1 MKRTIVIA
9 LMVPTS
15 AMALPTIKPVIPIVY
30 VGSNTVITSDED
42 VTWSLS
48 SGSTGTLTN
57 SAARSVT
64 YNAPGPLVPKQTLH
78 GCIVSPQDMI
88 WNTNISALPV
98 ITASTS
104 YVRAQA
110 GDAQITMEPDM
121 PINVYGANTSTYTMV
136 FNYTPA
142 NNGDYKI
149 GDPFQ
154 LRMENGIFA
163 DKDVDKDTHVL
174 AIDTNTC
181 TASELYKLYPI
192 GTQGDCLSCNSQSG
206 VTYTNRYNIVQGP
219 TAGGLP
225 ITSLMLKYKELRDCV
240 DRGIPIQ
247 HALRMTFSVGILSNT
262 YKWPA
267 VAAATDGGQLPFGTY
282 LRLVSTYSVTGSA
295 AAQCVQQA
303 LKDYGAIVDDGG
315 INGHIQI
322 EQSAI
327 ADYDLFDALL
337 NELAGISEFK
347 VRNLESVDVSSLRDS
362 DPNSATFN
370 SGRASTTTASNYA
383 VIIASNTTTHQ
394 VSSMTIIIQPVT
406 IGTERE
412 VGYSFMAGTPQYRIP
427 LWVKGSTDTT
437 FSCSMADSLGT
448 MTAGG
453 LYTAPNSV
461 VGRSSTTATCTATTD
476 VSAKIRFPIIV
487 YSSDT
492 IRVRLANASNTNYGP
507 DTNGHTWYVE
517 KGGFWRLQGR
527 SNCDWSGETWTGVTD
542 SGLYKQCQY
551 VTDGSG
557 DYLHQF
563 IVPNGN
569 YQIKLH
575 FAVGGGASPFT
586 SDTWVMGLDS
596 QNSIYSGSGA
606 STIAGNGAWTFFG
619 LTGKKFDLCDVTGS
633 CASQVPG
640 TITLDKTVTDNNLY
654 FAIRHLTINGSSSR
668 NSSLNAFSVS
678 YVSGLSS
685 ASQKTFKG
693 KASYRGKAT
702 FR

>member
-1 MKRTIVIA
+1 
-9 LMVPTS
+9 
-15 AMALPTIKPVIPIVY
+15 MALPTIKPVIPTVY

-64 YNAPGPLVPKQTLH
+64 YNAPGPIAPKQTLY
-78 GCIVSPQDMI
+78 GCVVSPQDMI

-98 ITASTS
+98 DTSSTN
-104 YVRAQA
+104 YMRAQA

-121 PINVYGANTSTYTMV
+121 PINIYGANTSTYTMV
-136 FNYTPA
+136 FNYTPG
-142 NNGDYKI
+142 NNGDFKIASPYK
-149 GDPFQ
+149 
-154 LRMENGIFA
+154 LRMENGVFA

-181 TASELYKLYPI
+181 TASEMYKLYPV

-225 ITSLMLKYKELRDCV
+225 ITSLMLKYRELRECV
-240 DRGIPIQ
+240 DRGIPIT

-267 VAAATDGGQLPFGTY
+267 VAAAVDGGQLPFGTY
-282 LRLVSTYSVTGSA
+282 VRLVSTYTVTGSA
-295 AAQCVQQA
+295 AAQCVQTA
-303 LKDYGAIVDDGG
+303 LKNYGAILDDGG
-315 INGHIQI
+315 INGHVQV

-327 ADYDLFDALL
+327 ADYDLFDALM
-337 NELAGISEFK
+337 NELNGISEFK
-347 VRNLESVDVSSLRDS
+347 VRNLESVNVSSLRDT

-370 SGRASTTTASNYA
+370 TGRASSTTASNYA

-394 VSSMTIIIQPVT
+394 ISSMTIIVQPVS

-412 VGYSFMAGTPQYRIP
+412 VGYSFMAGAPQYAIP

-437 FSCSMADSLGT
+437 FACSMSPTLGSLT
-448 MTAGG
+448 SGG
-453 LYTAPNSV
+453 LYTAPANGVS
-461 VGRSSTTATCTATTD
+461 GRSTTTVTCTATTD
-476 VSAKIRFPIIV
+476 TSAKISFPLIV
-487 YSSDT
+487 YSTSGV
-492 IRVRLANASNTNYGP
+492 RVRLANASNTNYSP
-507 DTNGHTWYVE
+507 DINGDTWYAE

-527 SNCDWSGETWTGVTD
+527 ANCDWSGETWSGTD
-542 SGLYKQCQY
+542 TALIKQCQY
-551 VTDGSG
+551 VQDGSG
-557 DYLHQF
+557 DMLHRF

-569 YQIKLH
+569 YQIKLK
-575 FAVGGGASPFT
+575 FAVGGGAAPFS

-596 QNSIYSGSGA
+596 QDSIYSGSSA

-633 CASQVPG
+633 CASQTLG
-640 TITLDKTVTDNNLY
+640 TITLTKAVTDGNLY

-668 NSSLNAFSVS
+668 VSSLNAFSITFDS
-678 YVSGLSS
+678 PLSS
-685 ASQKTFKG
+685 PYGTKISGRSTTKG
-693 KASYRGKAT
+693 KVRFK
-702 FR
+702 